1 MQEGHEAEEKEIPLH
16 ERKKAVPQHVQ
27 DLLKQH
33 STVDNPLADEN
44 RRTVAD
50 FKGLGTEKKRNT
62 VLVKTE
68 LYVRGLP
75 FSMSGKELRELFEG
89 FQPKYAR
96 VMRHAKYK
104 DRSLGYGFVG
114 FKTEAK
120 AEEAMKAMDGHE
132 VTTPDG
138 GKEKTMTLRISYAQE
153 RGKKRLLSSR
163 TGRREA
169 QMTIEMR
176 KAQMGMRDMRNVAMT
191 MDEMPR
197 RWKALADQKGEM
209 NPQLRKAK
217 TSADDDVLDDE
228 RAERAIEDY
237 LTLHQIED
245 VDSGKLAREAK
256 EALDDEDD
264 EAGKMLYGI
273 EEDSEDDD
281 DWLFIPDG
289 QEEKGEK
296 GPEMK
301 LEDFIEDEEE
311 ERRNW
316 EEYQRMQRLNKD
328 NLKDDSDVKP
338 SGALRSGQKKPKA
351 WTRDE

>member
-1 MQEGHEAEEKEIPLH
+1 MQVCPRFAVRASPTPAQFLLRQAPQAARTERPRTGHDGRIDLAPGECTQLASRKPLHFVSPHIVFCAGKCVRLPARSLALSTIMQEGHEAEEKEIPLH

-120 AEEAMKAMDGHE
+120 AEEVASAS
-132 VTTPDG
+132 PS
-138 GKEKTMTLRISYAQE
+138 RSA
-153 RGKKRLLSSR
+153 LLGAD
-163 TGRREA
+163 TADAAARR
-169 QMTIEMR
+169 
-176 KAQMGMRDMRNVAMT
+176 
-191 MDEMPR
+191 
-197 RWKALADQKGEM
+197 
-209 NPQLRKAK
+209 
-217 TSADDDVLDDE
+217 
-228 RAERAIEDY
+228 
-237 LTLHQIED
+237 
-245 VDSGKLAREAK
+245 
-256 EALDDEDD
+256 
-264 EAGKMLYGI
+264 
-273 EEDSEDDD
+273 
-281 DWLFIPDG
+281 
-289 QEEKGEK
+289 
-296 GPEMK
+296 
-301 LEDFIEDEEE
+301 
-311 ERRNW
+311 
-316 EEYQRMQRLNKD
+316 
-328 NLKDDSDVKP
+328 
-338 SGALRSGQKKPKA
+338 
-351 WTRDE
+351 